1 MLRLSQHIGFA
12 RKAPRALDMFLESFF
27 LVAVIGIIRPFFFNK
42 LDRTVRDSSVIADI
56 VIVPLAVLIIKPV
69 LVYI

>member
-1 MLRLSQHIGFA
+1 
-12 RKAPRALDMFLESFF
+12 MFLESFF